1 MSHLSIQEAANV
13 LGVAPKTVRRYI
25 SQGIIPA
32 ERIGPR
38 LIRIRQADLEAVG
51 RRIPAAS

>member
-13 LGVAPKTVRRYI
+13 LGVAPKTVRRWI

-32 ERIGPR
+32 QRIGPR
-38 LIRIRQADLEAVG
+38 LIRIRQADLEGLG

>member
-1 MSHLSIQEAANV
+1 MSHLSIQQAAAH
-13 LGVAPKTVRRYI
+13 LGVAPKTVRRWI

-32 ERIGPR
+32 ERVGPR
-38 LIRIRQADLEAVG
+38 LIRIRQADVEAVG